1 RVLDIGCRD
10 GLFCYEAEKLGAA
23 EVIGFDND
31 PSPGAT
37 EFLIPFFNSKV
48 AIHELNIY
56 DLKPETF
63 GRFDI
68 VLFPGLLY
76 HLRYPFWALKLVR
89 DVLKE
94 DGHLILET
102 AIMVDSND
110 HAMLHCPIGSD
121 SPYEPTSCTFFNMK
135 GLTDTLQSLGLC
147 VRNCDFLVNMH
158 LEVNKQKVARG
169 GNVSSAQT
177 STKPVLIDR
186 TTIIAE
192 MRPEIIDAPV
202 SR

>member
-1 RVLDIGCRD
+1 MNMDANSLRVKLKQYAFYHTIKLTDEVTTEGWSTVIPIVNMTLRAMQRVDFRGKRVLDIGCRD

-37 EFLIPFFNSKV
+37 EFLFPFFNSKV

-63 GRFDI
+63 GRFDL

-102 AIMVDSND
+102 AIMV
-110 HAMLHCPIGSD
+110 
-121 SPYEPTSCTFFNMK
+121 
-135 GLTDTLQSLGLC
+135 
-147 VRNCDFLVNMH
+147 
-158 LEVNKQKVARG
+158 
-169 GNVSSAQT
+169 
-177 STKPVLIDR
+177 
-186 TTIIAE
+186 
-192 MRPEIIDAPV
+192 
-202 SR
+202 